1 MENKT
6 IVFGDIHGCYKAAD
20 AAVQLAKIEN
30 AKAVFL
36 GDYIDRGPDSIKTLE
51 ILIEAKRDNPDWIF
65 LRGNHDQ
72 MLLDLIMGAQEM
84 NSEFDVIAGR
94 TSNTEATKVFLKWK
108 ELPELRKN
116 EIIQFLEST
125 IFYHE
130 TENWIFVHAP
140 LKDTNTPLAKK
151 PKEELIWNYEL
162 NPIWEGKQFMHGHA
176 IVDRPTNTNNGTNI
190 NTGCGFGDRLTGM
203 LIKVTLLTATLRK
216 HELIHF
222 SISESG
228 IIEQQT

>member
-6 IVFGDIHGCYKAAD
+6 IVFGDIHGCYKAAES
-20 AAVQLAKIEN
+20 AVQLTKKEN

-51 ILIEAKRDNPDWIF
+51 TLIEAKKQNPGWIF

-72 MLLDLIMGAQEM
+72 MLLDLITGAQVM

-116 EIIQFLEST
+116 EIIKFLEST
-125 IFYHE
+125 MFYHE
-130 TENWIFVHAP
+130 TEHWIFVHAP
-140 LKDTNTPLAKK
+140 LKDTNTQLANK

-176 IVDRPTNTNNGTNI
+176 IVDTPKKANNGYNI
-190 NTGCGFGDRLTGM
+190 NTGCGFGGRLTGL

-216 HELIHF
+216 HELIQF
-222 SISESG
+222 SISEIG
-228 IIEQQT
+228 LIEQ